1 MIVVGLVQFLAPMGI
16 GPNPIDDPGTPPG
29 FDPDTVTPG
38 VAGFV
43 AIALVAIAAIFLMVD
58 MSRRIRRVRYRG
70 EIRERMEAEQLM
82 SEQLIDE
89 KQMVAEGG
97 PAEPDPAALAAER
110 RIDRDQEDGRPV
122 A

>member
-1 MIVVGLVQFLAPMGI
+1 MIVVGLVQLLAPMGI

-70 EIRERMEAEQLM
+70 EIRERMQAEQLM

-110 RIDRDQEDGRPV
+110 RVDRDQEDGRPV

>member
-1 MIVVGLVQFLAPMGI
+1 MIVVDLVSFLAPMGI
-16 GPNPIDDPGTPPG
+16 GPNPIDEPGTPPG

-82 SEQLIDE
+82 AEQLIDE

-110 RIDRDQEDGRPV
+110 RIDRDEEDSRPV

>member
-1 MIVVGLVQFLAPMGI
+1 MIAVGLVQFLAPMGI
-16 GPNPIDDPGTPPG
+16 GPNPIDEPGTPPG

-38 VAGFV
+38 VAGFI

-82 SEQLIDE
+82 AEQLIDE

-97 PAEPDPAALAAER
+97 PAEPDPVALAAER

>member
-1 MIVVGLVQFLAPMGI
+1 MIVFGLASLLAPMGI
-16 GPNPIDDPGTPPG
+16 GPNPIDDPTTPPG

-82 SEQLIDE
+82 AEQLIDE
-89 KQMVAEGG
+89 KEMVAEGG
-97 PAEPDPAALAAER
+97 PSEPDPAALAAER
-110 RIDRDQEDGRPV
+110 RVDRDEQDGRPV

>member
-1 MIVVGLVQFLAPMGI
+1 MIALGLIQLLAPMGI

-70 EIRERMEAEQLM
+70 EIRERMEAEQWEA
-82 SEQLIDE
+82 EQLIDE
-89 KQMVAEGG
+89 KLMVAEGG
-97 PAEPDPAALAAER
+97 PAYPDPAQLAAER
-110 RIDRDQEDGRPV
+110 RVDRDEEDGRPV

>member
-1 MIVVGLVQFLAPMGI
+1 MIVFGLASLLAPMGI
-16 GPNPIDDPGTPPG
+16 GPNPIDEPGTPPG

-82 SEQLIDE
+82 AEQLIDE

-110 RIDRDQEDGRPV
+110 RVDRDQ
-122 A
+122 